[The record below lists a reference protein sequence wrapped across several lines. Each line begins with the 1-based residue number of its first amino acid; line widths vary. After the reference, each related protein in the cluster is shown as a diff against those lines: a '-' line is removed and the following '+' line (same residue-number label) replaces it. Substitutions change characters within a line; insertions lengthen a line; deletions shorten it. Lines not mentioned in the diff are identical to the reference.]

1 MVLNMEMNNN
11 KKVVTFGELM
21 LRMPKA
27 GMKVSDL
34 DLTQAKFGGSEAN
47 VAVSLA
53 TLGDRVAYVTR
64 LPEGNVGQAAA
75 NRLKSFGVETDM
87 IHYHGNKIGS
97 YYLQEGAS
105 RQKAQTVYD
114 RDNTAY
120 STLSPRDIDWYEALK
135 DASVLHASGITAA
148 ISQSAADTVFEAL
161 DVADELGVTV
171 SFDINYRKGLW
182 KYGADPHATLVRMMQ
197 RADVMF
203 GDALEYEYITNREP
217 VAHLLNDEDLQ
228 DHLDEYQKWVDELH
242 DLCPRCAHMII
253 GIRNQIASDHHTLTA
268 LMYADKKMY
277 HTVVHDIHPV
287 LDPVGVGD
295 AFAAGSIHAA
305 LHFLDDA
312 QRWVNYSLAAATLK
326 NRVKGDFNLTTDE
339 EIQELLVQN
348 KYHIK

>member
-1 MVLNMEMNNN
+1 MMEKKN
-11 KKVVTFGELM
+11 KKVITFGELL

-27 GMKVSDL
+27 GMKVTDL

-53 TLGDRVAYVTR
+53 TLGDSVAYVTR
-64 LPEGNVGQAAA
+64 LPKGEVGDAAS
-75 NRLKSFGVETDM
+75 NRLKLFGVDTDM
-87 IHYHGNKIGS
+87 ILYRGDKIGS

-105 RQKAQTVYD
+105 RQKSQTIYD
-114 RDNTAY
+114 RDNTSY
-120 STLSPRDIDWYEALK
+120 STLSPGDIDWYDVLK
-135 DASVLHASGITAA
+135 DVSVLHASGITAA
-148 ISQSAADTVFEAL
+148 ISQSAADTIFEAL

-182 KYGADPHATLVRMMQ
+182 KYGAEPRETLVKMMQ

-203 GDALEYEYITNREP
+203 GDVLEYEYITNREP
-217 VAHLLNDEDLQ
+217 IAQLLNDEDLLA
-228 DHLDEYQKWVDELH
+228 HLDKYQVWVDELH
-242 DLCPRCAHMII
+242 ALCPRCAHMII
-253 GIRNQIASDHHTLTA
+253 GIRNQIAADHHTLTA
-268 LMYADKKMY
+268 LMYADGRMY
-277 HTVVHDIHPV
+277 HTVVHDIQPV

-305 LHFLDDA
+305 LHFPNDS

-339 EIQELLVQN
+339 EIQELLN
-348 KYHIK
+348 NNHYRIK

>member
-1 MVLNMEMNNN
+1 M
-11 KKVVTFGELM
+11 KKKTMIVTFGELM

-27 GMKVSDL
+27 GMKATDL
-34 DLTQAKFGGSEAN
+34 DLSQAKFGGSEAN

-53 TLGDRVAYVTR
+53 TLGDNVAYVTR
-64 LPEGNVGQAAA
+64 LPEGQVGEAAT
-75 NRLKSFGVETDM
+75 NRLKSFGVDTQM
-87 IHYHGNKIGS
+87 IHYYGNKIGS

-120 STLSPRDIDWYEALK
+120 STLKPGDIDWHEVLK
-135 DASVLHASGITAA
+135 DVSVLHASGITAA

-182 KYGADPHATLVRMMQ
+182 KYGAEPRETLIRMMQ

-203 GDALEYEYITNREP
+203 GDALEYEFITQREA

-228 DHLDEYQKWVDELH
+228 DHLPEYQVWIDELH

-253 GIRNQIASDHHTLTA
+253 GIRNQIAADHHTLTA
-268 LMYADKKMY
+268 IMYADKKMY
-277 HTVVHDIHPV
+277 HTKVHDIHPV

-305 LHFLDDA
+305 LHFPNDS

-326 NRVKGDFNLTTDE
+326 NRVKGDFNLTTGE
-339 EIQELLVQN
+339 EIEELLIHN
-348 KYHIK
+348 KYHIL